1 MTDEASSKVAA
12 ERWAALESNPEVMTK
27 LCHQLGVSSMFEVVD
42 VWGLDPDMLGFVP
55 QPIVSLI
62 LLFPSKSRDDEN
74 RRVTVPDHE
83 MSSQVYYLTQL
94 KGHLDNA
101 CGTIAMIHSIMNN
114 RDILGVANN
123 KESVAERFYEATK
136 SSSGDERGKFLDTFQ
151 DIVDIH
157 NKLVTE
163 GQSNVVESEKVC
175 HHFVCITSV
184 NGHLVELDGA
194 YNSGPNIISKIPDG
208 EGFLDCAAKFVKEK
222 YISTNADAQFA
233 LMALVMA
240 QN

>member
-1 MTDEASSKVAA
+1 MGKRREEHKFQIHTRIQKKRQSSIIIMTDVSTKVAG

-27 LCHQLGVSSMFEVVD
+27 LCHQLGVSSMFDVVD

-55 QPIVSLI
+55 KPVVSLI
-62 LLFPSKSRDDEN
+62 LLFPSKSTEDED

-114 RDILGVANN
+114 RDILGVADN
-123 KESVAERFYEATK
+123 KESVGERFYEATK
-136 SSSGDERGKFLDTFQ
+136 S
-151 DIVDIH
+151 
-157 NKLVTE
+157 NA
-163 GQSNVVESEKVC
+163 VESEKVC

-208 EGFLDCAAKFVKEK
+208 DGFLECAAKFVKEK
-222 YISTNADAQFA
+222 YISANADAQFA